1 MKLIRYGEVDKLES
15 WAKKAPAIRGGI
27 LASNQLRQQKNL
39 LIVASTLES
48 RAAIDGGVDTEEAF
62 SLSDQYIQKCEI
74 CRDAA
79 RLFQLHLEMAMDF
92 AKRAMEIQRQAKGS
106 PLAVKVLHYISHHL
120 SDSISTDDLARSLYL
135 SRTRLSAKFKEE
147 TGENLSEFI
156 LRQKIEV
163 AKRLLRSTDKTATS
177 IATYLGFSS
186 QSHFTAPPNQH
197 RPL

>member
-1 MKLIRYGEVDKLES
+1 M
-15 WAKKAPAIRGGI
+15 
-27 LASNQLRQQKNL
+27 ASNQLRQQKNL
-39 LIVASTLES
+39 LIVAATLES

-135 SRTRLSAKFKEE
+135 SHTRLSAKFKEE

-186 QSHFTAPPNQH
+186 QSHFTRTFQKYAGCSPREFRKQET
-197 RPL
+197 LKS